1 MKVNPNF
8 IQAGYF
14 IRALLANNVRQV
26 IISPGS
32 RSTSLALACISN
44 KKLHCTSVVD
54 ERTAAFYATGVA
66 RVSGSPVVLLCTS
79 GTAVAEYYPAIIEA
93 YQQRIPLIV
102 CTADRPE
109 HLIGTGANQTI
120 NQRNIYQNHIRYA
133 FDAGLPEMTALY
145 FSGFKK
151 NLSKALA
158 VCLFIDKGPVHINMP
173 YKKPFEPHEKTAE
186 ISNGLLQ
193 SLSNDISPVISKN
206 NSPEKKTM
214 LQASKLLARSKKIL
228 ILAGPGLYSTNDKKA
243 IVLIAKRLHAP
254 VFADI
259 GSNLRFNGTKERHI
273 ITHYDTI
280 LRSGKVVTELHP
292 DCIIVFGMGMV
303 SATLNRFLEKLK
315 TPRIIINSFGDRID
329 PTENKRIIL
338 RAKPAE
344 IIDALHQV
352 NKAATESNVF
362 LNQWL
367 TLNDSVSSA
376 ISGLLPEGKLHEVTL
391 AKLLIENIP
400 ANSAVM
406 LSNSLTYRVFDD
418 FAEPVKKNITVYQNR
433 GASGIDGIISTA
445 SGIASVNK
453 NPVYLIIGDVTFYYD
468 LNALLLLKNARVPV
482 TILLFSNGGG
492 RIFDVL
498 PVKEYLDSVGN
509 FFRTPVTY
517 DVEKVVTAFN
527 GAYIPVESFSGL
539 AQAFAEPIQTG
550 SFKVI
555 DLQIDALFAQ
565 QTRNA
570 LRASCSLRIL

>member
-14 IRALLANNVRQV
+14 IRTLLANNIRQI

-44 KKLHCTSVVD
+44 KKLQCTSVID

-66 RVSGSPVVLLCTS
+66 RVSGYPVVLLCTS

-120 NQRNIYQNHIRYA
+120 NQRNIYKNHIRYA
-133 FDAGLPEMTALY
+133 FDAGLPEMTSAY
-145 FSGFKK
+145 FSAFKK
-151 NLSKALA
+151 SLHEAIT
-158 VCLFIDKGPVHINMP
+158 VCLFENKGPVHINLP

-186 ISNGLLQ
+186 ISTTLLQ
-193 SLSNDISPVISKN
+193 SLTANVSAAISKKN
-206 NSPEKKTM
+206 APDKKD
-214 LQASKLLARSKKIL
+214 LQRAQVSLSLSSRIL
-228 ILAGPGLYSTNDKKA
+228 VLAGPGLYTPKDRKA
-243 IVLIAKRLHAP
+243 IVAIAKRLQAP
-254 VFADI
+254 IFADI
-259 GSNLRFNGTKERHI
+259 GSGLRFNGKKELHI
-273 ITHYDTI
+273 ISHFDTL
-280 LRSGKVVTELHP
+280 LRSGKIGSELHP
-292 DCIIVFGMGMV
+292 DCILVFGMGMV
-303 SATLNRFLEKLK
+303 SATLNRFLEKLQAS
-315 TPRIIINSFGDRID
+315 RIIINPFGDRID
-329 PTENKRIIL
+329 PTDNKRIIIN
-338 RAKPAE
+338 AKPAE
-344 IIDALHQV
+344 IIDDLHK
-352 NKAATESNVF
+352 NDKAATVSNVF
-362 LNQWL
+362 FKQWISLNAAVRD
-367 TLNDSVSSA
+367 T
-376 ISGLLPEGKLHEVTL
+376 ISGILPEGKLHEVSL
-391 AKLLIENIP
+391 SNLLIENIP
-400 ANSAVM
+400 ENSAVM

-418 FAEPVKKNITVYQNR
+418 FAEPAKKHITVYQNR

-482 TILLFSNGGG
+482 TVLLFSNGGG

-498 PVKEYLDSVGN
+498 PVKDYLDSVGN
-509 FFRTPVTY
+509 FFRTPVAY
-517 DVEKVVTAFN
+517 DVEKVVSAFN
-527 GAYIPVESFSGL
+527 GVYIPVESFSGL
-539 AQAFAEPIQTG
+539 APALAEPIQKG

-565 QTRNA
+565 QTRDA
-570 LRASCSLRIL
+570 LRASCSPRIP